1 VIEPASYD
9 ITVYQ
14 NATWKTVFRATL
26 DRQTITDVDIATTL
40 FTVPCHGLVA
50 NDKVVF
56 TEATGASL
64 PCGMTP
70 NTIYYVISTGLTND
84 AFKISATS
92 GGAAL
97 TLHGTTTGT
106 LYVAEPMN
114 LTGYV
119 VDADIKGLLDGA
131 SIGTFTPTITDA
143 ANGAFELVL
152 TPATTVAFAVGRYG
166 YDVSL
171 TSSGGE
177 RYYWLTGVLTVEKT
191 YSRT

>member
-1 VIEPASYD
+1 MIEPASHD

-26 DRQTITDVDIATTL
+26 DRQTVTDVEIATAL

-50 NDKVVF
+50 GDKVIF
-56 TEATGASL
+56 TEGTGATL
-64 PCGMTP
+64 PCGMTA
-70 NTIYYVISTGLTND
+70 NTVYFVISSGLTNNS
-84 AFKISATS
+84 FKISATS
-92 GGAAL
+92 GGTAL
-97 TLHGTTTGT
+97 TLHGTAT
-106 LYVAEPMN
+106 LPVYVAKPMD

-119 VDADIKGLLDGA
+119 VDSDIKGLLDGA
-131 SIGTFTPTITDA
+131 AIGTFTPTITDA
-143 ANGAFELVL
+143 TNGAFQLVL
-152 TPATTVAFAVGRYG
+152 TPATTVAFSVGRYG

-171 TSSGGE
+171 TSGGGE

>member
-1 VIEPASYD
+1 MIEPASYD

-26 DRQTITDVDIATTL
+26 DRQTVTVDVATAL
-40 FTVPCHGLVA
+40 FSAPCHGLVA

-56 TEATGASL
+56 TASAGATL
-64 PCGMTP
+64 PCGLNP
-70 NTIYYVISTGLTND
+70 NTIYYVISTGLTTG
-84 AFKISATS
+84 AFKVSTTL
-92 GGAAL
+92 GGASITL
-97 TLHGTTTGT
+97 TGSMTGT
-106 LYVAEPMN
+106 LYVAKPMD

-119 VDADIKGLLDGA
+119 VDADIKGLIDGA
-131 SIGTFTPTITDA
+131 AIGTFTPTITDA
-143 ANGAFELVL
+143 VNGAFQLVL
-152 TPATTVAFAVGRYG
+152 TPATTVGFSTGRYG

-171 TSSGGE
+171 TSSGNE

>member
-1 VIEPASYD
+1 MIEPASYD

-14 NATWKTVFRATL
+14 NATWKTAFRATL
-26 DRQTITDVDIATTL
+26 DRQTVTVDVGSAL
-40 FTVPCHGLVA
+40 FTAPCHGLIA

-64 PCGMTP
+64 PCGITA
-70 NTIYYVISTGLTND
+70 NTVYYVISTGLTTD
-84 AFKISATS
+84 AFKVSATS
-92 GGAAL
+92 GGAAI
-97 TLHGTTTGT
+97 TLHGATSGT
-106 LYVAEPMN
+106 LYVAKPMD

-119 VDADIKGLLDGA
+119 LDADIKGLLDGA
-131 SIGTFTPTITDA
+131 AIGTFTPTITDA
-143 ANGAFELVL
+143 TNGAFELVL
-152 TPATTVAFAVGRYG
+152 TPATTVGFTAGRYG

-177 RYYWLTGVLTVEKT
+177 RYYWLTGVLTVETT